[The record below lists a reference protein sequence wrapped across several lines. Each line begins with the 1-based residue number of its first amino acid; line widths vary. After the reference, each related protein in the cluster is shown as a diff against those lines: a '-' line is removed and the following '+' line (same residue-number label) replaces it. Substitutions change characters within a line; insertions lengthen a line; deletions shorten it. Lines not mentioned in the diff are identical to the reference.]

1 MNGAYLL
8 PLTKCI
14 LLLLTCQVNFDQVK
28 SYMAVYV
35 LVLLLPVC
43 CSGWMHQAAGFFH
56 LLKFVLMA
64 CAMVKC
70 KIV

>member
-43 CSGWMHQAAGFFH
+43 CSGWIHQAAGFFP
-56 LLKFVLMA
+56 FVEVCVDGL
-64 CAMVKC
+64 CHGKV
-70 KIV
+70 